1 VPLVVGML
9 GLGEA
14 GGTLRAD
21 LRAIDGVTVR
31 GYDPI
36 AATAPDVAA
45 AADAARGADVVVS
58 LVTAAQADAALRSVL
73 DVLADG
79 QLYADLNTSGAG
91 LKRELARLVA
101 PTGAAF
107 ADVALMAPVP
117 GSGLRTPMLASGGGA
132 DAFVRTFAALGA
144 DVQYGG
150 PDPGDAAQ
158 RKLLRS
164 VLWKGVSAVVL
175 EALAAARAADCEPWM
190 RDQIVTLFEGA
201 DGALADRME
210 TGSRTH
216 AARRMHEM
224 EDVAAQLRE
233 LGVQPRV
240 SEASVAWLRDLML
253 EEAGDD
259 ALADP

>member
-1 VPLVVGML
+1 MVVAML

-21 LRAIDGVTVR
+21 LRAVDGVTVR

-36 AATAPDVAA
+36 AATAPDVAS

-58 LVTAAQADAALRSVL
+58 LVTAAQAHAALESVL
-73 DVLADG
+73 PVLGEG
-79 QLYADLNTSGAG
+79 QLYADLNTSGAA
-91 LKRELARLVA
+91 LKRELAQRVQ

-132 DAFVRTFAALGA
+132 EAFAARLRPLGA
-144 DVQYGG
+144 EVELGGVQ
-150 PDPGDAAQ
+150 PGDAAQ

-164 VLWKGVSAVVL
+164 VLWKGMSAVVL

-190 RDQIVTLFEGA
+190 RDQIVTLFESA

-216 AARRMHEM
+216 AVRRMHEM

-240 SEASVAWLRDLML
+240 SEASVAWLRDLTQ
-253 EEAGDD
+253 EEAAGDGR
-259 ALADP
+259 